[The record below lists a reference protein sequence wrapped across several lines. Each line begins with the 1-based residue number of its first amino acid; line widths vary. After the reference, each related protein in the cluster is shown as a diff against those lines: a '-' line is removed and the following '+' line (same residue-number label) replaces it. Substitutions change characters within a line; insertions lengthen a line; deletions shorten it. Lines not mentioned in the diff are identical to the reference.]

1 MLNQNKNEFYVYC
14 YMDPRKPGKYTY
26 DGLDICFL
34 YEPFYI
40 GKGKGGR
47 IKKGLS
53 CKDNSDIK
61 KNKIN
66 KIKDVYYTKL
76 YHNISQEESLS
87 IEEEIINKI
96 KVFWQGGPLVNVE
109 IKSFGNKI
117 NDYIRK
123 KMSENHADVIGDR
136 NPMYGK
142 QHTKETKELIR
153 KTKNIKKILQY
164 DTEGN
169 FINEWN
175 GYSEIFK
182 SIGIRKENISACCNN
197 KKSVNTTGGYY
208 WMFKQSDKI
217 EIKINKIKT
226 LKRNII
232 QYDLNGDF
240 IREWDSIKEACDSVN
255 VKLLNNALN
264 GIKDNLGGYMWRYK
278 TDDFKLKIEPSKIL
292 RIVQRINN
300 FNEVVEDLYLYE
312 AGNKYG
318 GMTNIINCCEKR
330 TNTCKGYKWKFKSY
344 E

>member
-1 MLNQNKNEFYVYC
+1 
-14 YMDPRKPGKYTY
+14 
-26 DGLDICFL
+26 
-34 YEPFYI
+34 
-40 GKGKGGR
+40 
-47 IKKGLS
+47 
-53 CKDNSDIK
+53 
-61 KNKIN
+61 
-66 KIKDVYYTKL
+66 
-76 YHNISQEESLS
+76 
-87 IEEEIINKI
+87 
-96 KVFWQGGPLVNVE
+96 
-109 IKSFGNKI
+109 
-117 NDYIRK
+117 
-123 KMSENHADVIGDR
+123 
-136 NPMYGK
+136 
-142 QHTKETKELIR
+142 
-153 KTKNIKKILQY
+153 
-164 DTEGN
+164 
-169 FINEWN
+169 
-175 GYSEIFK
+175 
-182 SIGIRKENISACCNN
+182 
-197 KKSVNTTGGYY
+197 
-208 WMFKQSDKI
+208 MFKQSDKI

-255 VKLLNNALN
+255 IKSLNNALN